1 MSQNSG
7 NSLVRWLSE
16 RRAKDA
22 ERETYI
28 ENGVISQNDVACW
41 CCRGGWPVNL
51 GLSDELARETVSQ
64 SRSKARVRPKR
75 YFCDPSL
82 AT

>member
-22 ERETYI
+22 ERKAYI
-28 ENGVISQNDVACW
+28 ENGVKTAL
-41 CCRGGWPVNL
+41 RM
-51 GLSDELARETVSQ
+51 A
-64 SRSKARVRPKR
+64 
-75 YFCDPSL
+75 
-82 AT
+82 